1 MAFPV
6 SAELS
11 SAAAWRGRRG
21 LRQFSLVGL
30 KINALN
36 WTVAQT
42 KSSGR
47 ARLVGAHP
55 SPANTYWAEFCCD
68 SHKRQDQSISS
79 LRQLKSDLVQA
90 KMPSFV
96 LPTCWSCWLEWTWP
110 GGHLGDGTAHL
121 HTPGHHSEMHPWQQD
136 PEPLDDADSHSYPL
150 LNSSRERCIW
160 DFGTNSD
167 DISEKLWESAEV
179 WN

>member
-55 SPANTYWAEFCCD
+55 SPARIEQNFAVILTKGKTSQF
-68 SHKRQDQSISS
+68 
-79 LRQLKSDLVQA
+79 
-90 KMPSFV
+90 
-96 LPTCWSCWLEWTWP
+96 LP
-110 GGHLGDGTAHL
+110 
-121 HTPGHHSEMHPWQQD
+121 
-136 PEPLDDADSHSYPL
+136 
-150 LNSSRERCIW
+150 
-160 DFGTNSD
+160 
-167 DISEKLWESAEV
+167 
-179 WN
+179 